1 MYICNSTEKKPYKL
15 LNHIRNE
22 RYLMLTESLIGN
34 KKYLRSNEAT
44 QITQIIYFN
53 KFITKVKYISI
64 ANNREEEI

>member
-1 MYICNSTEKKPYKL
+1 
-15 LNHIRNE
+15 
-22 RYLMLTESLIGN
+22 MLTESLIGN

-53 KFITKVKYISI
+53 KFITKEKYISI